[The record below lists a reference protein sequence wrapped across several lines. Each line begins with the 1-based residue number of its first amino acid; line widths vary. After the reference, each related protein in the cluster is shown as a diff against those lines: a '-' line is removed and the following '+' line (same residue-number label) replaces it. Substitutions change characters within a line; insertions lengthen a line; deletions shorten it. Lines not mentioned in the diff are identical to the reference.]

1 MKRFNTI
8 LTVILITASA
18 FISQHARAQAPEKM
32 SYQAVIRDANGELV
46 KETQIGLQISILKDS
61 VDGTVIYV
69 ESHTPQT
76 NKNGLVTVEIGTGVV
91 LSGGFS
97 EIDWQEGAHFIKT
110 AIDIEGGT
118 NYTLTSTNQ
127 LLSVPYAFHANT
139 ADSLIGTITETQNL
153 ANVLK
158 QGNDG
163 GALQIKNIAD
173 PTDNQDAVTLSFVR
187 NIERRL
193 FELEFDLGK
202 DSVYDCEG
210 NVYHIVKIGDQYWFK
225 ENLKTVHFSNCDTI
239 PNGIYMEQY
248 ETGPF
253 WFVYDDDL
261 SNLDIYGRLY
271 TYYAA
276 IDKRN
281 ICPKGWHVS
290 TLKDWDELV
299 TFLGGYD
306 IAGGKI
312 KETGTLHW
320 ESPNAGATNESGF
333 TALPGGTRRGDSS
346 FGRYEVKGL
355 AGYFWLNDTSW
366 FNNKY
371 VYSDGTKVTNANYNG
386 AFGFSVR
393 CVKD

>member
-163 GALQIKNIAD
+163 GAHQIKNIAD
-173 PTDNQDAVTLSFVR
+173 PTESQDVVTRVYLDKVLGMFCSAQQGVVDYDGNHYRTVVIGNQIWMA
-187 NIERRL
+187 
-193 FELEFDLGK
+193 
-202 DSVYDCEG
+202 
-210 NVYHIVKIGDQYWFK
+210 
-225 ENLKTVHFSNCDTI
+225 ENLRVTHYRDGTLI
-239 PNGIYMEQY
+239 PNITDNTEWGNLRDND
-248 ETGPF
+248 T
-253 WFVYDDDL
+253 DDAYCWYNNDL
-261 SNLDIYGRLY
+261 ANKNLYGALY
-271 TYYAA
+271 TYAAA
-276 IDKRN
+276 IKA
-281 ICPKGWHVS
+281 CPEGWHLPS
-290 TLKDWDELV
+290 AEDWNELIEYINYKNILLKS
-299 TFLGGYD
+299 
-306 IAGGKI
+306 K
-312 KETGTLHW
+312 TGWNNDRNGIDTYC
-320 ESPNAGATNESGF
+320 F
-333 TALPGGTRRGDSS
+333 TALPGG
-346 FGRYEVKGL
+346 GRYK
-355 AGYFWLNDTSW
+355 T
-366 FNNKY
+366 
-371 VYSDGTKVTNANYNG
+371 DGTFSEIGDNG
-386 AFGFSVR
+386 YWWRSDVYYMNIGMSTGVVKMGFGNDQSTGLSVR
-393 CVKD
+393 CIKD